1 MNLRIVANVVVGFL
15 ITLTWAGFLAFC
27 WWLVFDTDAF
37 GSEDRRTAAIF
48 MAFLTAVFLSIAL
61 SAVAPSPR
69 GRGRLD

>member
-1 MNLRIVANVVVGFL
+1 MIRVINVVIGLL

-27 WWLVFDTDAF
+27 WWLVFDIGAF

-48 MAFLTAVFLSIAL
+48 MAFLSAVFLSVAL
-61 SAVAPSPR
+61 SAATPSPK